1 MANGSKDNNI
11 AFINCFDVFEKTR
24 IKNTWNNRYKKTTE
38 NPRKKQ
44 NRTKK
49 KTANTK
55 KTDTD
60 KNNGKNTWELKRR
73 KK

>member
-1 MANGSKDNNI
+1 MCLRKP
-11 AFINCFDVFEKTR
+11 ELKTLGTTD
-24 IKNTWNNRYKKTTE
+24 IKKTTE

-60 KNNGKNTWELKRR
+60 KNNGKNTWGLKRR